1 MTPRIRFI
9 VITATV
15 LLLGG
20 LSVALTT
27 RSGTTSDAASGPSSA
42 DAIVLSQSSS
52 RWLGGKEHRF
62 FGKFDHSVGNGATD
76 RSQPSQEFSVTRDTQ
91 HDQNHQHDPDHQH
104 DHDDQHDHA
113 THDEDVA
120 AGVELTSGEVDLT
133 FADSETQT
141 EPPVSDQAQN
151 ATLSCSEL
159 TVQLLDSWLT
169 PRGIPLPGLILSET
183 SLSTNSLAYYDP
195 STRTIVTE
203 GCPSQ
208 EVLAH
213 ETGHYII
220 DFRAGSWANHVAYVG
235 AFCPGFDSTT
245 GRCEGGWLTEHGL
258 TTEAQIAP
266 GIEHAA
272 HCAGKQLIG
281 DSIYTRCPDPA
292 LDASAASLVG

>member
-1 MTPRIRFI
+1 MTPRIRF
-9 VITATV
+9 VILTASV

-27 RSGTTSDAASGPSSA
+27 RSTTTSDAASGPSSA
-42 DAIVLSQSSS
+42 DAIVLSQSTS
-52 RWLGGKEHRF
+52 RWVGGKEHRF
-62 FGKFDHSVGNGATD
+62 FGKFDHSVRNGATD
-76 RSQPSQEFSVTRDTQ
+76 RSQPSQEVSVERETQ
-91 HDQNHQHDPDHQH
+91 HNHDHQH
-104 DHDDQHDHA
+104 DHE
-113 THDEDVA
+113 THDDDVA
-120 AGVELTSGEVDLT
+120 AGVELTPGEVDLT

-151 ATLSCSEL
+151 ATPSCSEL

-195 STRTIVTE
+195 STRTIVAE
-203 GCPSQ
+203 GCPSR

>member
-1 MTPRIRFI
+1 MTPRIRF
-9 VITATV
+9 VILTASV

-27 RSGTTSDAASGPSSA
+27 RSTTTSDAASGPSSA
-42 DAIVLSQSSS
+42 DAIVLSQSTS
-52 RWLGGKEHRF
+52 RWVGGKEHRF
-62 FGKFDHSVGNGATD
+62 FGKFDHSVRNGATD
-76 RSQPSQEFSVTRDTQ
+76 RSQPGREVSVERETQ
-91 HDQNHQHDPDHQH
+91 HNHDHQH
-104 DHDDQHDHA
+104 DHE
-113 THDEDVA
+113 THDDDVA
-120 AGVELTSGEVDLT
+120 AGVELTPGEVDLT

-151 ATLSCSEL
+151 ATPSCSEL

-195 STRTIVTE
+195 STRTIVDE

>member
-1 MTPRIRFI
+1 MTPRIRFAI
-9 VITATV
+9 LTASV

-27 RSGTTSDAASGPSSA
+27 RSTTTSDAASGTSSA
-42 DAIVLSQSSS
+42 DAIVLSQSTS
-52 RWLGGKEHRF
+52 RWVGGKEHRF
-62 FGKFDHSVGNGATD
+62 FGKFDHSVRNGATD
-76 RSQPSQEFSVTRDTQ
+76 RSQPGREVSVERETQ
-91 HDQNHQHDPDHQH
+91 HDHDHQH
-104 DHDDQHDHA
+104 DHG
-113 THDEDVA
+113 THDDDVA

-133 FADSETQT
+133 FADSETQA

-195 STRTIVTE
+195 STRTIVAE
-203 GCPSQ
+203 GCPSR

-235 AFCPGFDSTT
+235 VFCPGFDSTT

>member
-1 MTPRIRFI
+1 MTPRIRF
-9 VITATV
+9 VILTASV

-27 RSGTTSDAASGPSSA
+27 RSGTTSDAAFGPSSA

-62 FGKFDHSVGNGATD
+62 FGKFDHSVRNGATD
-76 RSQPSQEFSVTRDTQ
+76 RSQPGREVSVERETQ
-91 HDQNHQHDPDHQH
+91 HNHDHQH
-104 DHDDQHDHA
+104 DHE
-113 THDEDVA
+113 THDDDVS
-120 AGVELTSGEVDLT
+120 AGVELTSGDVDLT
-133 FADSETQT
+133 FADSETQA

-151 ATLSCSEL
+151 SSESCSSRL
-159 TVQLLDSWLT
+159 LQLLGSWLM

>member
-1 MTPRIRFI
+1 MTPRIRFAML
-9 VITATV
+9 TASV

-27 RSGTTSDAASGPSSA
+27 RSGTASDAAPVASSA
-42 DAIVLSQSSS
+42 DVIVLSQSSS
-52 RWLGGKEHRF
+52 RWVGGKEHRF
-62 FGKFDHSVGNGATD
+62 FGKFDHSVRNGATD
-76 RSQPSQEFSVTRDTQ
+76 RSDPGREVSVERETQ
-91 HDQNHQHDPDHQH
+91 HNHDHQNDH
-104 DHDDQHDHA
+104 ETHDD
-113 THDEDVA
+113 DVS
-120 AGVELTSGEVDLT
+120 AGVELTSGDVDLT
-133 FADSETQT
+133 FADSETQA

-151 ATLSCSEL
+151 SSESCSSRL
-159 TVQLLDSWLT
+159 LQLLGSWLM

-195 STRTIVTE
+195 STRTIVAE

-220 DFRAGSWANHVAYVG
+220 DFRAGSWANHVAFVG
-235 AFCPGFDSTT
+235 EFCPGFDSTT

>member
-1 MTPRIRFI
+1 MSRRIRFI

-27 RSGTTSDAASGPSSA
+27 RSGTTSDAAPLASSR
-42 DAIVLSQSSS
+42 DSVVLSQSTS
-52 RWLGGKEHRF
+52 RWAGGKEHRF
-62 FGKFDHSVGNGATD
+62 FGKFDHSVRNGATD
-76 RSQPSQEFSVTRDTQ
+76 RSEPGREVRVTRDTQ
-91 HDQNHQHDPDHQH
+91 HDH
-104 DHDDQHDHA
+104 DHEHDHA
-113 THDEDVA
+113 THDDDVA

-159 TVQLLDSWLT
+159 TLQLLDSWLT

-195 STRTIVTE
+195 STRTIVAE
-203 GCPSQ
+203 GCPSR

-235 AFCPGFDSTT
+235 AFCPVFDSTR

-281 DSIYTRCPDPA
+281 DSIYTRCRDPA

>member
-1 MTPRIRFI
+1 MTPRIRF
-9 VITATV
+9 VILTASV

-27 RSGTTSDAASGPSSA
+27 RSGTTSDAAPAASFS
-42 DAIVLSQSSS
+42 DEVVLSQSTS
-52 RWLGGKEHRF
+52 RWVGGKEHRF
-62 FGKFDHSVGNGATD
+62 FGKFDHSVRNGATD
-76 RSQPSQEFSVTRDTQ
+76 RSEPGREVSVTRDTQ
-91 HDQNHQHDPDHQH
+91 HDHET
-104 DHDDQHDHA
+104 HDD
-113 THDEDVA
+113 EVA
-120 AGVELTSGEVDLT
+120 AGVELTPGEVDRT

-151 ATLSCSEL
+151 PTLSCSEL

-169 PRGIPLPGLILSET
+169 PRGIPLPGLILSEA

-195 STRTIVTE
+195 STRTIVAE

>member
-1 MTPRIRFI
+1 MAPRIRF
-9 VITATV
+9 VILTASV

-20 LSVALTT
+20 LSVALTA
-27 RSGTTSDAASGPSSA
+27 RSGTTSDAAPAASFS
-42 DAIVLSQSSS
+42 DEVVLSQSTS
-52 RWLGGKEHRF
+52 RWVGGKEHRF
-62 FGKFDHSVGNGATD
+62 FGKFDHSVRNGATD
-76 RSQPSQEFSVTRDTQ
+76 RSQPGREVSVERETQ
-91 HDQNHQHDPDHQH
+91 HNQDHQH
-104 DHDDQHDHA
+104 DHG
-113 THDEDVA
+113 THDDEVA
-120 AGVELTSGEVDLT
+120 AGVELTPGEVDLT

-151 ATLSCSEL
+151 ATPSCSEL

-195 STRTIVTE
+195 STRTIVAE
-203 GCPSQ
+203 GCPSR

-220 DFRAGSWANHVAYVG
+220 DFRAGSWANHVAYAG

>member
-1 MTPRIRFI
+1 MTPRIRF
-9 VITATV
+9 VILTASV

-27 RSGTTSDAASGPSSA
+27 RSTTTSDAASGTSSA
-42 DAIVLSQSSS
+42 DAIVLSQSTS
-52 RWLGGKEHRF
+52 RWVGGKEHRF
-62 FGKFDHSVGNGATD
+62 FGKFDHSVRNGATD
-76 RSQPSQEFSVTRDTQ
+76 RSQPGREVSVERETQ
-91 HDQNHQHDPDHQH
+91 HNHDHQH
-104 DHDDQHDHA
+104 DHGTHA
-113 THDEDVA
+113 DDVA
-120 AGVELTSGEVDLT
+120 AGIELTSGEVDLT
-133 FADSETQT
+133 FADSETQA

-151 ATLSCSEL
+151 ETQSCSEL

-195 STRTIVTE
+195 STRTIVAE